1 MENIKNF
8 DKLKT
13 EEDKEFVRTWSKI
26 TTVTINKDGFY
37 MLDMI
42 PDPGFSDAKMLTKDE
57 QPPTNPSENTN

>member
-13 EEDKEFVRTWSKI
+13 EEDKKFVRTWSKI
-26 TTVTINKDGFY
+26 TTVTINNDGFY

>member
-26 TTVTINKDGFY
+26 TTVTINNDGFY

>member
-13 EEDKEFVRTWSKI
+13 EEDREFVKTWSKI
-26 TTVTINKDGFY
+26 TTVTINSDGLY

-42 PDPGFSDAKMLTKDE
+42 PDPGFSDAKMI
-57 QPPTNPSENTN
+57 ENNNIRIQ